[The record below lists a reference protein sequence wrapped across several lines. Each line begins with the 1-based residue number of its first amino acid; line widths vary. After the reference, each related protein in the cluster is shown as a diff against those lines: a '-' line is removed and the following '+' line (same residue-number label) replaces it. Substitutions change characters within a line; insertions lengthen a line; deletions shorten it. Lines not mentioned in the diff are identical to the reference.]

1 MLIQIASR
9 VQRNRGE
16 SPVNLHSCKSGDLL
30 TKTLKTLDHSRQLNE
45 ISIGSDDGINEIDK
59 LRKRFQE
66 SVEILENPDV
76 NSIADDYTQRMLV
89 LEKKFQQAIREC
101 DLLKDEVENLKKE
114 LSDLSSSL
122 NAEKG
127 EIIKQLR
134 EEGEKLS

>member
-1 MLIQIASR
+1 
-9 VQRNRGE
+9 
-16 SPVNLHSCKSGDLL
+16 
-30 TKTLKTLDHSRQLNE
+30 
-45 ISIGSDDGINEIDK
+45 
-59 LRKRFQE
+59 
-66 SVEILENPDV
+66 
-76 NSIADDYTQRMLV
+76 MLV